1 MDKKYIN
8 ILKIIAKLLLTALAL
23 WWVFQ
28 TIDIKEVLAL
38 IAECNFFL
46 LSLALVLYA
55 LSKAL
60 AAYRLNIFFRSIDLK
75 LSQSQNLKLNWLGMY
90 YNIFLPGG
98 VGGDGYKIYVL
109 GKYSSIRTKAIFQA
123 VLADRISGITALFI
137 LAVVLFSYIPQIIPF
152 QKFSWIITF
161 VIFFFFWLL
170 NRLVFK
176 NFVKLTAISTI
187 YSIGVQFLQL
197 ISVVLIISSF
207 GSTDNLFTYL
217 FIFLLSS
224 VITIIPITIGGVGA
238 REITFLY
245 GTQWFGLIPELSV
258 SISFL
263 FYLVSV
269 LASLPGIYYAVKP
282 ITSILPA
289 SYD

>member
-1 MDKKYIN
+1 LDKKYIN